1 MYSSAQFWFIHGLL
15 VSTGKFLFQRL
26 EERTTSDSLSLSP
39 LVLGMKRFLISVRG
53 TRTTIHDWS
62 FHGCHA
68 YIHFPSFLEQFLSH
82 LYNKSFHLYHFFLFL
97 SWSGH
102 FSPNILHSFL
112 WRQFSF
118 CSKFSCPLFHIILIL
133 RPNF

>member
-1 MYSSAQFWFIHGLL
+1 MSSSAQFWFIHVLL
-15 VSTGKFLFQRL
+15 VSSGKFLFKRL
-26 EERTTSDSLSLSP
+26 EVRTTSDSLSLSP
-39 LVLGMKRFLISVRG
+39 LFLGVKRFLISLRV
-53 TRTTIHDWS
+53 TRTTNHDWS

-68 YIHFPSFLEQFLSH
+68 YIHFPSFLEQFLLH
-82 LYNKSFHLYHFFLFL
+82 LYNKSFHSYHFFLFL
-97 SWSGH
+97 SWPGH
-102 FSPNILHSFL
+102 FLPNILHSFL